1 MAGLDLNLL
10 RIFLV
15 LWDERSVSRAAAKVN
30 ITQPAMSHSLKRLRS
45 MLKDELFDRSTKGL
59 TPTLFA
65 ASLEPRL
72 RRALREVEIAV
83 EPHEFDSLTSDR
95 EYVIATGPHNAT
107 ILIPPI
113 VEAAKDAAPNIK
125 MKVVQPGSR
134 LGFQIESGAVDVAI
148 GVFDHWPA
156 SVDGKMLYLEDIVW
170 IGRSGLVFD
179 PPISDNTLRGM
190 MRVDVITSEL
200 ERIGNPNPI
209 QFKTTSHPQQ
219 GQVTVGSN
227 LPPWRAAEIV
237 VYDYRTAMEIV
248 ARSDMVAMLPRSA
261 VMRYGDAFGVHI
273 IAKDIV
279 RSNSITMIWSR
290 HRSEMPDHQWFRGL
304 IEHTVASVSRS
315 IRLGSQLPD

>member
-1 MAGLDLNLL
+1 
-10 RIFLV
+10 
-15 LWDERSVSRAAAKVN
+15 
-30 ITQPAMSHSLKRLRS
+30 MSHSLKRLRS
-45 MLKDELFDRSTKGL
+45 MLRDELFHRSTKGL

-65 ASLEPRL
+65 VNLEPRL

-83 EPHEFDSLTSDR
+83 EPHEFDPLTSDR
-95 EYVIATGPHNAT
+95 EYVIAASPYNSM

-113 VEAAKDAAPNIK
+113 VAAAKDAAPSIK
-125 MKVVQPGSR
+125 IKVVQRGPR
-134 LGFQIESGAVDVAI
+134 LGFEMESGAVDVAI

-156 SVDGKMLYLEDIVW
+156 SVDGKMLYLEDLVW

-179 PPISDNTLRGM
+179 PPISDKTLRGM
-190 MRVDVITSEL
+190 MRVDVNASEL
-200 ERIGNPNPI
+200 VSIGNPNPI
-209 QFKTTSHPQQ
+209 QLRTTSLPQQ

-227 LPPWRAAEIV
+227 LPPWRAAEVI

-273 IAKDIV
+273 IAKDLV

-304 IEHTVASVSRS
+304 IEYTVASVSRS
-315 IRLGSQLPD
+315 IRNGDSTA